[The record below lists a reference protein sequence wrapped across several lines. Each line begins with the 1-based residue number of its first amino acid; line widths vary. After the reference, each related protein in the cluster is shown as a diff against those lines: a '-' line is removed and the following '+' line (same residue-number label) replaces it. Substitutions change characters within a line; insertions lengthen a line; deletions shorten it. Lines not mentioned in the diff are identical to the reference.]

1 MAKSYVLSGEDRR
14 RVERS
19 VQQTERHISRD
30 RLRKRSRPGGG
41 GTNKVYARI
50 VQTLRRADQSV
61 TPAVTAIDYYEI
73 ELLDFSVEQWSATH
87 GVYYVGDK
95 VKYTVDSV
103 AKIFEVKEGREHVS
117 SLSRPPTNTT
127 YWQETTYNKAWV
139 FGYSG
144 DLLQTIPWFQPDDIV
159 EVINYI
165 DSRWPDREWWILET
179 VIRVEEE
186 GVDEDGDPIIIC
198 SMTWDAEKN
207 RAKAVY
213 S

>member
-1 MAKSYVLSGEDRR
+1 MAESYVLSSEDKR
-14 RVERS
+14 RVEKS
-19 VQQTERHISRD
+19 VRFTERHIPRD

-41 GTNKVYARI
+41 GINKVYARI

-73 ELLDFSVEQWSATH
+73 ELLEYAIEQWSATH

-95 VKYTVDSV
+95 VKYTVDNV
-103 AKIFEVKEGREHVS
+103 AKIFECKLEHPS
-117 SLSRPPTNTT
+117 SLAKSPTNTT
-127 YWQETTYNKAWV
+127 YWQETSYKKAWV

-144 DLLQTIPWFQPDDIV
+144 DLLETIPWFQPDDIV
-159 EVINYI
+159 EVVNYE
-165 DSRWPDREWWILET
+165 DGRWSDREWWILET

-186 GVDEDGDPIIIC
+186 GVDENGDPIIEC
-198 SMTWDAEKN
+198 SITWDAEDN